1 MTQHLVAIDRT
12 LAGERDADADVD
24 VDLVVEEI
32 EGVAHFVVDAPAEH
46 FGIRRA
52 GDAGHDDCELVA
64 AEAGNGIGRARH
76 GTQPGTDLAD
86 QLVAGGVAER
96 VVDRLEAVEI
106 EIEERSAPP
115 CPRAKQRFGELL
127 LEEEAV
133 GEAGERIVEGDE
145 LDLVLSALALGDVAG
160 DADEADESP
169 PSSGQRHLRGR
180 EPFLLAV
187 AIDQVFLDVELWAA
201 GLENLE
207 VVLAELSRHLGIGL
221 HVVVGEAD
229 EVLAAGKAEVGGNR
243 LVGHQEAAVGVLGEE
258 IVGDLV
264 DHRDEKRALGAPGRL
279 GLLVAL
285 ELLERAA
292 GWRRADARA
301 WRRAGR
307 HPCCQSAAMPCE
319 RP

>member
-1 MTQHLVAIDRT
+1 MR
-12 LAGERDADADVD
+12 R
-24 VDLVVEEI
+24 
-32 EGVAHFVVDAPAEH
+32 AEH

-52 GDAGHDDCELVA
+52 RDAGHDDRELVA

-86 QLVAGGVAER
+86 QLVAGRMAER

-115 CPRAKQRFGELL
+115 CPRAKQRFAELL

-133 GEAGERIVEGDE
+133 GEPGQRIVERDE
-145 LDLVLSALALGDVAG
+145 LDLVLSALALGHVAG
-160 DADEADESP
+160 DADEADDAAGLA
-169 PSSGQRHLRGR
+169 GQRHLRGR

-187 AIDQVFLDVELWAA
+187 AVDQVFLDVELGAA

-207 VVLAELSRHLGIGL
+207 VVLAEFPRDLGIGL

-229 EVLAAGKAEVGGNR
+229 DVLAAGKAEVRGNR
-243 LVGHQEAAVGVLGEE
+243 FVGHQEAAVDVLGEE

-264 DHRDEKRALGAPGRL
+264 DHGDEERPLGPPGRL

-292 GWRRADARA
+292 GWRRAGARA
-301 WRRAGR
+301 R
-307 HPCCQSAAMPCE
+307 
-319 RP
+319 